1 MRKILT
7 IIAAVSIFSGFG
19 MIHGDTTI
27 VERSGSVLIGIGA
40 LYLLYVLFTSDK
52 KKANTE

>member
-1 MRKILT
+1 LT